1 MWKMLGL
8 LTGGMAAGLLLRSEY
23 EKRHFVT
30 EEITIASDKIKAD
43 RRVVFLSDLHNKEF
57 GHKNREL
64 LEAIERIRP
73 DVVLI
78 GGDTIVSRP
87 DRRTDLSVT
96 INLIQALAKRYPVY
110 YANGN
115 HEQRLAWDPDV
126 YGSSYKELRKEL
138 KKAGVCH
145 LSDKTVSL
153 GEDIRVSG
161 LNIDRIYYRKF
172 KYPQL
177 KKSYI
182 DQHLGRPDSSRYQI
196 LLAHSPMF
204 FAAYSDWGADLS
216 LAGHVHGGTIRLPLL
231 GGVMTPQ
238 FQFFVPWCAGFFERS
253 GKHLLVSRG
262 LGTHSINI
270 RLNDKPQVLVV
281 NLKSKTTF

>member
-8 LTGGMAAGLLLRSEY
+8 LAGGMAAGLLWRSEY

-30 EEITIASDKIKAD
+30 EEIEIASDKIKTD
-43 RRVVFLSDLHNKEF
+43 RRFVFLSDLHNKEF
-57 GHKNREL
+57 GHQNQQL
-64 LEAIERIRP
+64 LEAIGRIGP
-73 DVVLI
+73 DAVLI
-78 GGDTIVSRP
+78 GGDTIISRP
-87 DRRTDLSVT
+87 DRETDLTVT
-96 INLIQALAKRYPVY
+96 VDLIRALAGRYPVY

-115 HEQRLAWDPDV
+115 HEQRLAWYPDV
-126 YGSSYKELRKEL
+126 YGGCYKELQREL
-138 KKAGVCH
+138 KRAGVCH

-153 GEDIRVSG
+153 GDDIRLSG

-172 KYPQL
+172 KYPQMDKRYL
-177 KKSYI
+177 
-182 DQHLGRPDSSRYQI
+182 DDHLGLPDSSRYQI

-204 FAAYSDWGADLS
+204 FAAYRDWGADLT

-238 FQFFVPWCAGFFERS
+238 FQFFVPWCAGIFERS

-262 LGTHSINI
+262 LGTHSVNI

-281 NLKSKTTF
+281 NLKRKTTF